1 MRSVFFFKK
10 KVTNITNKE
19 VEHHQPSTRRFHT
32 GNDLIGLVHDGANLG
47 IAVTSHGAVVDV
59 GRSNNGKRIIDD
71 QVLGVHVNGM
81 GRVDAASCVVAA
93 RSMSENQLIDQLSKY
108 IRTNYYRAHETIN
121 ETGRRQWLVR
131 VLLVFCVPGSST
143 RLAGKVK
150 RM

>member
-1 MRSVFFFKK
+1 MTQRLEGFLYSILQDISTDGSHEISFFFKK
-10 KVTNITNKE
+10 KGHEHHEPLKE

-71 QVLGVHVNGM
+71 QVLGVHVNGV

-93 RSMSENQLIDQLSKY
+93 RSKNENQLIDITS
-108 IRTNYYRAHETIN
+108 
-121 ETGRRQWLVR
+121 
-131 VLLVFCVPGSST
+131 
-143 RLAGKVK
+143 
-150 RM
+150 